1 MPMDALKELMYFSGM
16 FRFSIFWNLPACQG
30 GRGVVRRVDG
40 VRAAACACACACA
53 CGAACATVRG
63 VYAYRVLAVLAELLA
78 RDCLDQL
85 EQQYAVFQL
94 GSEVVH
100 LEADLGELQVHPR
113 GEGLELHPLRRL
125 RAEQQGRVM
134 VALTLIVFPGP
145 HEWRPGSGDNAPPDS
160 NRLCRLR
167 AHRPFAP

>member
-125 RAEQQGRVM
+125 RAEQQGRVIGGTDADCISGPTR
-134 VALTLIVFPGP
+134 VAAR
-145 HEWRPGSGDNAPPDS
+145 EWRQRTS
-160 NRLCRLR
+160 
-167 AHRPFAP
+167 

>member
-1 MPMDALKELMYFSGM
+1 M
-16 FRFSIFWNLPACQG
+16 
-30 GRGVVRRVDG
+30 VRRVDG

-63 VYAYRVLAVLAELLA
+63 VCTYRVLAVLAELFA

-94 GSEVVH
+94 GSHVLH

-125 RAEQQGRVM
+125 CAEQQGRVIGGTDAD
-134 VALTLIVFPGP
+134 VPQLGLSRIPGP
-145 HEWRPGSGDNAPPDS
+145 GEWRPGSGDNAPPDS